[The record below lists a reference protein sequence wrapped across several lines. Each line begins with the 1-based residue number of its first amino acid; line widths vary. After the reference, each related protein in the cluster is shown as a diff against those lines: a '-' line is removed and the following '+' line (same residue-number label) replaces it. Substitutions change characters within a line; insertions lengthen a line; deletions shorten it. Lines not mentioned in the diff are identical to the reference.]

1 MLMEQDRFMVAC
13 EGDIGGLVM
22 MDLMRRF
29 TGNLPFQAEWGQ
41 FDVRNNALFL
51 LGHGIGSPE
60 LAVSEQ
66 AVKLTSSPEEWG
78 FKGNGLNYELILK
91 PGTVTMGHFLN
102 RGDSYQMLVSRGE
115 SIEFTT
121 LPCDE
126 LHAMIRVGKDVR
138 EYLGEL
144 IHTGTAHHIIVVHGD
159 CAEELKNTAELVRI
173 QAVEL

>member
-29 TGNLPFQAEWGQ
+29 TGNLPFKAEWGQ

-66 AVKLTSSPEEWG
+66 AVKLATGSIMNSS
-78 FKGNGLNYELILK
+78 
-91 PGTVTMGHFLN
+91 
-102 RGDSYQMLVSRGE
+102 
-115 SIEFTT
+115 
-121 LPCDE
+121 
-126 LHAMIRVGKDVR
+126 
-138 EYLGEL
+138 
-144 IHTGTAHHIIVVHGD
+144 
-159 CAEELKNTAELVRI
+159 
-173 QAVEL
+173 

>member
-102 RGDSYQMLVSRGE
+102 RGDSYQMLVSRGKA
-115 SIEFTT
+115 SNSRRS
-121 LPCDE
+121 PV
-126 LHAMIRVGKDVR
+126 MSSMP
-138 EYLGEL
+138 
-144 IHTGTAHHIIVVHGD
+144 
-159 CAEELKNTAELVRI
+159 
-173 QAVEL
+173 

>member
-91 PGTVTMGHFLN
+91 PGN
-102 RGDSYQMLVSRGE
+102 SYNG
-115 SIEFTT
+115 T
-121 LPCDE
+121 LPE
-126 LHAMIRVGKDVR
+126 SRRLLSNAGFTGGK
-138 EYLGEL
+138 
-144 IHTGTAHHIIVVHGD
+144 H
-159 CAEELKNTAELVRI
+159 RI
-173 QAVEL
+173 PDAPL